1 MADRHYFDH
10 TTPDGTTVYDELDAA
25 GIAFTGAG
33 EAIAENTYPVDQA
46 ASVAATALL
55 NSPGHRA
62 IILVR
67 TTPSSVSARPRTVAG
82 CTSSPG
88 SISRT
93 NADGS

>member
-33 EAIAENTYPVDQA
+33 EVIAENTYSVDQA
-46 ASVAATALL
+46 ASVAATGLL

-62 IILVR
+62 IILDPNYTKFGVGAA
-67 TTPSSVSARPRTVAG
+67 TDSSGMHIFTGVYLQ
-82 CTSSPG
+82 
-88 SISRT
+88 
-93 NADGS
+93 D